1 MCCLHVW
8 IYQILPRNRI
18 GRCRAGG
25 KTASLGELYSALA
38 SQGVAVPNGFAV
50 TADAYREALSRDGV
64 ADKLHRLLDGI
75 DKSKI
80 RQLAGKAAKA
90 REVIYKAMDT
100 PLLREQIVEAYR
112 QLERE
117 AGIGVAVA
125 VRSSATAEDL
135 PTASFAGQH
144 ESFLN
149 VRGPKDLFEACRR
162 CFASIFTDRAISY
175 RIDNG
180 FDHFKVAL
188 SVAVM
193 KMIRSDLAASGVVFT
208 LDTETGF
215 RDVVFVTGCYGLGET
230 IVQGQVDPDE
240 FYVHKPT
247 LSQGFRRVL
256 RRRLGAKQIRMI
268 YGKRGSS
275 HATSTRN
282 VPDAERQKFCISD
295 AEVLSLAEIAV
306 RIEAHYS
313 KHAGVSMPMD
323 IEWAKEGVDGKLYII
338 QARPETVASQRSSD
352 FYETY
357 NLKGH
362 GPVIVNGRAV
372 GEKIAS
378 GRTRRISTARDLAAF
393 RPGEILVAPATS
405 PDWEPVM
412 KIAAGIITDKGGRT
426 CHAAIVAREL
436 GIPAV
441 VGATHATEKIKS
453 GTDVTICCAEG
464 DIGSVYQ
471 GAVAFDVTR
480 TPVSELRQPRTAIM
494 VNVGTPE
501 MAFRTAMQP
510 QAGVGLARM
519 EFIISEHIG
528 VHPMAL
534 LKPEKVTSTKARTAI
549 ARLTKGFKSPADFFI
564 QRLAE
569 GVGTIAAAFYP
580 KPVIVR
586 LSDFK
591 TNEYASLIG
600 GEGFE
605 PREENPMLGF
615 RGASRYSHPAYTEGF
630 ALECA
635 ALRLV
640 RKEMGL
646 SNLRVMVPFC
656 RTVEEGRR
664 VIATM
669 AANGLRRGEDGL
681 EIYVMCEIPN
691 NVIQIDAFSRLFDGF
706 SIGSN
711 DLTQLTLG
719 VDRDSDIVAFDFD
732 ERDPG
737 MLEMFRQAV
746 VGAKRNRRHIG
757 ICGEA
762 PANYPEIARYLT
774 GLGIDSI
781 SVNPSSVFRTMA
793 VVSDAEANQ
802 PKSETRGLL
811 SL

>member
-1 MCCLHVW
+1 MARYIRSFLEIGLHDVG
-8 IYQILPRNRI
+8 LV
-18 GRCRAGG
+18 GG
-25 KTASLGELYSALA
+25 KTASLGELYSALS
-38 SQGVAVPNGFAV
+38 SQGVAVPNGFAI
-50 TADAYREALSRDGV
+50 TADAYRDALSQPGI
-64 ADKLHRLLDGI
+64 AEALHRLLDSL
-75 DKSKI
+75 DKRKI
-80 RQLAGKAAKA
+80 KHLAAIAAKA
-90 REVIYKAMDT
+90 REIVYQAMDT
-100 PLLREQIVEAYR
+100 QSLREQIVEAYR
-112 QLERE
+112 QLEQQ
-117 AGIGVAVA
+117 AGAAVA

-144 ESFLN
+144 DSFLH
-149 VRGPKDLFEACRR
+149 VRGAKDLFEACRR

-193 KMIRSDLAASGVVFT
+193 KMVRSDLAASGVVFT
-208 LDTETGF
+208 LDTESGF

-230 IVQGQVDPDE
+230 IVQGEVDPDE

-247 LSQGFRRVL
+247 LAQGFRCVL
-256 RRRLGAKQIRMI
+256 RRRLGGKQIRMT
-268 YGKRGSS
+268 YAKGGGSR
-275 HATSTRN
+275 TTRIRA
-282 VPDAERQKFCISD
+282 VPSAERAKFCISD
-295 AEVLSLAEIAV
+295 AEVLGLADMAV
-306 RIEAHYS
+306 RIEQHYS
-313 KHAGVSMPMD
+313 KQAATAMPMD
-323 IEWAKEGVDGKLYII
+323 IEWAKDGNDGKLYII
-338 QARPETVASQRSSD
+338 QARPETVASQRSPD
-352 FYETY
+352 VFETY
-357 NLKGH
+357 ALKGH
-362 GPVIVNGRAV
+362 GPVIVTGRAV

-378 GRTRRISTARDLAAF
+378 GRTRRIATARDLAAF
-393 RPGEILVAPATS
+393 KPGEILVAPATS

-441 VGATHATEKIKS
+441 VGATHATERLKS
-453 GTDVTICCAEG
+453 GTDVTLCCAEG

-471 GAVAFDVTR
+471 GKIAFDVTR
-480 TPVSELRQPRTAIM
+480 TPTRDLKQPRTAIM

-501 MAFRTAMQP
+501 MAFRVAMQP

-534 LKPEKVTSTKARTAI
+534 LKPKKITSAKARTAI
-549 ARLTKGFKSPADFFI
+549 ARLVAAYQSPSDFFI
-564 QRLAE
+564 ERLSE

-591 TNEYASLIG
+591 TNEYASLLG
-600 GEGFE
+600 GDAFE
-605 PREENPMLGF
+605 PKEENPMLGF
-615 RGASRYSHPAYTEGF
+615 RGASRYSHPAYAEGF

-635 ALRLV
+635 ALRRV
-640 RKEMGL
+640 RETMGL
-646 SNLRVMVPFC
+646 SNLRIMVPFC

-664 VIATM
+664 VIATL
-669 AANGLRRGEDGL
+669 ACHGLKRGEGGL
-681 EIYVMCEIPN
+681 EIFVMCEIPN
-691 NVIQIDAFSRLFDGF
+691 NVIQIDAFSELFDGF

-746 VGAKRNRRHIG
+746 VGAKRNGRHVG

-774 GLGIDSI
+774 RLGIDSI
-781 SVNPSSVFRTMA
+781 SVNPASVIRTMA
-793 VVSDAEANQ
+793 VVLDAETNPA
-802 PKSETRGLL
+802 KTAA
-811 SL
+811 